1 MATHEHIV
9 SALQHHD
16 NRLLEVAMCFC
27 FPTDETIALLVSKCP
42 QLRRLNLVNC
52 QSLTEASAQAIADGC
67 AQLVELN
74 LTWCGGSPIADM
86 NLGDGKMPP
95 SLSRWWR
102 DDVVTEADQL
112 NLFKRCGLTFQDLRV
127 AGTICEF
134 RCLLRQL
141 RKQAKKQAKKGKGK
155 KGRRHGIC
163 K

>member
-1 MATHEHIV
+1 
-9 SALQHHD
+9 
-16 NRLLEVAMCFC
+16 MCFC
-27 FPTDETIALLVSKCP
+27 FSTDETIALLVSKCP

-67 AQLVELN
+67 AHLMELN
-74 LTWCGGSPIADM
+74 LTWCGGGKA
-86 NLGDGKMPP
+86 GKGKMPP

-102 DDVVTEADQL
+102 DSIATVVDKQKVS
-112 NLFKRCGLTFQDLRV
+112 KRCGLQFQDLVV

-155 KGRRHGIC
+155 KGRN
-163 K
+163 KK